1 MSPGLTLI
9 HLLVLAVLPIVVIG
23 FINRTKALWA
33 GRRGPPILQFAF
45 DLARLVRKRSVFSST
60 TTFVFRITPYIVLV
74 TGAVSGAI
82 VPMLGLPA
90 PIEFPFDFVW
100 FAYVWGLGRFALML
114 GALDTGSSFEGMGA
128 SREATFS
135 ALLEPAFFLVAGA
148 ACLTTHERSFAAMLH
163 LRGAGSGAIVW
174 ACAVVALFVVVQ
186 VESARMPVD
195 DPTTHLEL
203 TMVHEVMILDH
214 SGPGLAAVHAGSAIK
229 LTVGLGLIATLLNP
243 LVGRASA
250 AMVIASNVAL
260 ILLLAVTIG
269 TIESVIA
276 RLKLKTVPQYIAFA
290 VVAAAIGLLATTAVG
305 GSG

>member
-1 MSPGLTLI
+1 MILALV
-9 HLLVLAVLPIVVIG
+9 HLLVLVALPIFVVG
-23 FINRTKALWA
+23 FITRTKSLWA
-33 GRRGPPILQFAF
+33 GRRGAPILQLAF
-45 DLARLVRKRSVFSST
+45 DLHRLVRKRAVFSST
-60 TTFVFRITPYIVLV
+60 TTFVLRATPYVVLV
-74 TGAVSGAI
+74 TAIVSGAI
-82 VPMLGLPA
+82 VPLLGLPA
-90 PIEFPFDFVW
+90 PIEFPLDFVW

-148 ACLTTHERSFAAMLH
+148 ACLTTHEQSFAAVLH

-174 ACAVVALFVVVQ
+174 VCAVVALFIVVQ
-186 VESARMPVD
+186 VEAARMPVD

-214 SGPGLAAVHAGSAIK
+214 SGPELAAVQAGSAIK

-243 LVGRASA
+243 LVGRAA
-250 AMVIASNVAL
+250 AASVIAMNIAL
-260 ILLLAVTIG
+260 ILLLAVIIG

-276 RLKLKTVPQYIAFA
+276 RLKLRTVPQYIAFA
-290 VVAAAIGLLATTAVG
+290 VVAAAVGLLATTAA
-305 GSG
+305 SG